1 MKKKEFSPRSSTELS
16 AKNAEIRRLIK
27 AQEELDQT
35 ATELTQKIEHQTLK
49 IQTQE
54 EVIQIAKAEIDDYE
68 RMKPHPESEV
78 QNLQTQIDRLS
89 LENDAVKIKNSE
101 FSRRITETSSLCNE
115 LRNKLKSAVAQ
126 RDQCQQLANQ
136 YETKFAAAERQL
148 KELEYSGNL

>member
-1 MKKKEFSPRSSTELS
+1 M
-16 AKNAEIRRLIK
+16 
-27 AQEELDQT
+27 AQEKLDQT

-148 KELEYSGNL
+148 KELEYSGMVAFFYILSRLSPQLFLTKCF